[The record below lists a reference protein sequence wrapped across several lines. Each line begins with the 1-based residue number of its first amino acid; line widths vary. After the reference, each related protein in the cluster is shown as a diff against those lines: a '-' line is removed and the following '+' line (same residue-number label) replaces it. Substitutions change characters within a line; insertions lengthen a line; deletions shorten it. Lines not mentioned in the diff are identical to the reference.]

1 MSSHRA
7 SQPISNKIRP
17 VADEIWPSMR
27 HILMVDDDEAFCYA
41 VSKALSN
48 AGFVV
53 SVAPD
58 HHLALEILEGP
69 QRPDLLITDVVMPG
83 GINGFALA
91 RMARLRLLDLRVLYV
106 SAYDVP
112 THEAIGKVL
121 RKPFSLDLLVVEAR
135 NALAGPRD
143 PPSLAS

>member
-91 RMARLRLLDLRVLYV
+91 RMARMRRLDLRVLYLTG
-106 SAYDVP
+106 YDLP
-112 THEAIGKVL
+112 LEEGIGKVL
-121 RKPFSLDLLVVEAR
+121 RKPISLDALVPEAR
-135 NALAGPRD
+135 NALTGQPD
-143 PPSLAS
+143 PTS